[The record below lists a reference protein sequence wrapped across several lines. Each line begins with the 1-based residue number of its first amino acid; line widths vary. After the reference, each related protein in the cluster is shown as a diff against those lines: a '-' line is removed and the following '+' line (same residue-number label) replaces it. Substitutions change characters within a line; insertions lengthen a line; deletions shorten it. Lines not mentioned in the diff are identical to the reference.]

1 MIDLLLVAI
10 DRYIAIFKPLTY
22 RNMVRKWHVFILVVS
37 IWTLSLCISFIPIFL
52 GWNKPFSTTPSPN
65 QTKAAETGP
74 YYTDTNATGNTTTNT
89 TDLCRLQTNVAFAL
103 ISSSLSFYI
112 PLVIMIGVYF
122 RIYVIAKRQAK
133 SIAQIQ
139 YHATINNKT
148 TSRNNLNQPNT
159 EELLNSKEINQIL
172 IQNGECRVSDDKI
185 DKSSRVV
192 KLLKSL
198 KNIEKKRT
206 RDTKAVKTVGII
218 MG

>member
-1 MIDLLLVAI
+1 M
-10 DRYIAIFKPLTY
+10 
-22 RNMVRKWHVFILVVS
+22 
-37 IWTLSLCISFIPIFL
+37 
-52 GWNKPFSTTPSPN
+52 GWNKPFPTPTINPN
-65 QTKAAETGP
+65 QTKATEMNSFNKDPFNNGTDN
-74 YYTDTNATGNTTTNT
+74 DTNK

-112 PLVIMIGVYF
+112 PLVIMITVYF
-122 RIYVIAKRQAK
+122 RIYIIAKRQAK

-139 YHATINNKT
+139 YHATINNKST
-148 TSRNNLNQPNT
+148 SSRNNLNQPNT

-185 DKSSRVV
+185 DKTGRIT